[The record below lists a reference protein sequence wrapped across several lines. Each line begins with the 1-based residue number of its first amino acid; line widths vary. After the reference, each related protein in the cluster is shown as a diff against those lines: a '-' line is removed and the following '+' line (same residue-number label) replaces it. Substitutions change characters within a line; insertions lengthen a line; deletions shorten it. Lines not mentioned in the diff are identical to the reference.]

1 MDLLSQN
8 LLQQHFNEHKPLFLI
23 KLFKKR
29 VYNLLKKRKGFSVSH
44 LPNTLD
50 AYWLWKEVYT
60 KLGISNPAYKYWK
73 HTPTLKLN
81 NKYLFIQKDTLPSK
95 HLHVQTLLTD
105 LSGYLPIKYAS
116 DQLHVNEHLF
126 ISEKMRLHKEFEYKF
141 VEDVKFV
148 NIKKFFK
155 ENGIYVG
162 KNALVQLAKLKD
174 LEITSEA
181 SFYRLKDDYGLVV
194 YS

>member
-1 MDLLSQN
+1 
-8 LLQQHFNEHKPLFLI
+8 
-23 KLFKKR
+23 
-29 VYNLLKKRKGFSVSH
+29 VSH
-44 LPNTLD
+44 LPNTLN

-73 HTPTLKLN
+73 QTSTLKLN
-81 NKYLFIQKDTLPSK
+81 NKYLFVQKDTLPLK
-95 HLHVQTLLTD
+95 HLHVQDILTD

-126 ISEKMRLHKEFEYKF
+126 TSDKMRLHSAFEYKF

-155 ENGIYVG
+155 ENGIKVAR
-162 KNALVQLAKLKD
+162 NSLVQLAKLKD
-174 LEITSEA
+174 LEITADS
-181 SFYRLKDDYGLVV
+181 SFYRLKDDYAIVV

>member
-1 MDLLSQN
+1 MSA
-8 LLQQHFNEHKPLFLI
+8 
-23 KLFKKR
+23 
-29 VYNLLKKRKGFSVSH
+29 
-44 LPNTLD
+44 LPNTLNSF
-50 AYWLWKEVYT
+50 WLWREVYA

-73 HTPTLKLN
+73 NTQTLKLN
-81 NKYLFIQKDTLPSK
+81 NKYVFIQKDTLPKK
-95 HLHVQTLLTD
+95 HEYVQEILTD

-126 ISEKMRLHKEFEYKF
+126 TTDRMKLHKEFEYKF

-155 ENGIYVG
+155 ENGIQVSR
-162 KNALVQLAKLKD
+162 NSFIQLGRIKD
-174 LEITSEA
+174 LEITVNST
-181 SFYRLKDDYGLVV
+181 FYNLKNDYGIVV